1 MALRDSERHAEARA
15 VFAKAIEADPKLANG
30 YNQLGLSYL
39 DEEQWDK
46 AAEQFATAMKLAPQW
61 SNYQYNLGLAQ
72 RGAGKL
78 DEAIASF
85 QKTIT
90 IYPSHAWSYAQWGA
104 TLAQRERRDSG
115 TVSEETAKR
124 VEEKLK
130 RAVELK
136 PNDKIVLE
144 ALREAYETMD
154 WREQAI
160 DAHRRTLA
168 IGDGMQ
174 GGLNSEIKPID
185 RPVGG
190 GEF

>member
-1 MALRDSERHAEARA
+1 
-15 VFAKAIEADPKLANG
+15 
-30 YNQLGLSYL
+30 
-39 DEEQWDK
+39 
-46 AAEQFATAMKLAPQW
+46 MKLAPQW

-85 QKTIT
+85 QKTIA

-104 TLAQRERRDSG
+104 TAGPARAPRQRHGERGDRQARRGEAQARG
-115 TVSEETAKR
+115 
-124 VEEKLK
+124 
-130 RAVELK
+130 RAQAD
-136 PNDKIVLE
+136 DKIVLE

-160 DAHRRTLA
+160 DAHRRALA

>member
-1 MALRDSERHAEARA
+1 MRS
-15 VFAKAIEADPKLANG
+15 G
-30 YNQLGLSYL
+30 
-39 DEEQWDK
+39 
-46 AAEQFATAMKLAPQW
+46 AP
-61 SNYQYNLGLAQ
+61 A
-72 RGAGKL
+72 
-78 DEAIASF
+78 
-85 QKTIT
+85 
-90 IYPSHAWSYAQWGA
+90 
-104 TLAQRERRDSG
+104 LAQRERRDSG
-115 TVSEETAKR
+115 TVSEETAKP

-154 WREQAI
+154 RREQAI